1 MHFDYGSL
9 LKTCSANSSSESG
22 IGFKLMSFA
31 VLHEQSHMVYFY
43 MTCSLPNSKLCRGVD
58 LSVWVD
64 MPAVVTRDHGSG
76 PRGYESFSS
85 RSESCSTARSMR
97 WPNIP
102 FSFNLGYL
110 ISGICS
116 LLCDF
121 TFCKGFSFNLLC
133 FTGSSNTVD
142 LSA

>member
-1 MHFDYGSL
+1 MHFDNGSL

-31 VLHEQSHMVYFY
+31 VLHDRVIWSIV
-43 MTCSLPNSKLCRGVD
+43 TCFLPNSKLCRGVD

-64 MPAVVTRDHGSG
+64 MPAVATRDHGTG
-76 PRGYESFSS
+76 PKGYESFSS
-85 RSESCSTARSMR
+85 RSASCSTARNMR

-110 ISGICS
+110 ILGICS
-116 LLCDF
+116 LLCDLK
-121 TFCKGFSFNLLC
+121 FCKGFFI
-133 FTGSSNTVD
+133 
-142 LSA
+142 